1 MLEDDFDFRHPD
13 YVGIFKARA
22 ERLGRLRAHP
32 EQLPAL
38 KAYYREHIADFISQW
53 GCTFDPRNPEIG
65 QPALVPFILFA
76 KQREWIEWTLERW
89 RSRENG
95 LTEKSRESGISWLA
109 IALSCSLCL
118 FNEGIVIGFGSRK
131 EEYVDK
137 LGHPKSLFEKARIFL
152 EMLPAEFRGGWERD
166 KHSPYM
172 RVVFPGTGSCLT
184 GEAGDSI
191 GRGDRTS
198 IYFVD
203 ESAFLE
209 RPTLT
214 EAALSQTTNCRIDIS
229 TPNGRAN
236 PFAEKRYSMHANQV
250 FTFHWR
256 DDPRKGEE
264 WYRKQ
269 CEKIIDPVI
278 IAQELDID
286 YMASIE
292 GVIIPQE
299 WVQASIDA
307 HKKLGI
313 TPSGIQTGALD
324 IADEGK
330 NSNAFV
336 ARHGILATHCEA
348 WSGKGSDLFATFERA
363 FMICDRLKLEGF
375 HYDADGGGSH
385 GKGPAERINQRRQQE
400 RTRVLDVR
408 PHRGSD
414 AVFDPE
420 RTVPGTERT
429 AKDLFQNFKAQC
441 WWYVRYL
448 FQQTYQA
455 VTHGGKVDPDNIISL
470 DSGIADLQKLCI
482 ELSQA
487 QWKLS
492 LTGKIVVDKTP
503 DGALSPDR
511 ADALTMA
518 FAPRNPGIVIT
529 DEVLNY
535 EPDFAE
541 EFADATY

>member
-1 MLEDDFDFRHPD
+1 MSPEDSFDFKHPN
-13 YVGIFKARA
+13 YAAIFRARA
-22 ERLGRLRAHP
+22 ERLGRLRAAP
-32 EQLPAL
+32 ERLAAL
-38 KAYYREHIADFISQW
+38 RAYYREHIADFINDW
-53 GCTFDPRNPEIG
+53 GMTFDPRNPEIG
-65 QPALVPFILFA
+65 LPATVPFVLFP
-76 KQREWIEWTLERW
+76 KQREWVEWTLARW
-89 RSRENG
+89 RAREHG
-95 LTEKSRESGISWLA
+95 LVEKSRDSGVSWLA
-109 IALSCSLCL
+109 IALACSLCL
-118 FNEGIVIGFGSRK
+118 FNEGVVIGFGSRK

-152 EMLPAEFRGGWERD
+152 ELLPVEFRSGWERD

-172 RVVFPGTGSCLT
+172 RLIFPGTGSCLT

-209 RPTLT
+209 RPTLA
-214 EAALSQTTNCRIDIS
+214 EAALSATTNCRIDIS

-236 PFAEKRYSMHANQV
+236 PFAEKRFSGRVKV

-264 WYRKQ
+264 WYARECAKL
-269 CEKIIDPVI
+269 IDPVI

-299 WVQASIDA
+299 HVQASIDA

-313 TPSGIQTGALD
+313 TPTGAKSGALD

-330 NSNAFV
+330 NLNAFI
-336 ARHGILATHCEA
+336 ARHGVLVTGMQT

-363 FMICDRLKLEGF
+363 FMLCDEWKLEGF

-385 GKGPAERINQRRQQE
+385 GKAPAERIRERREKE
-400 RTRVLDVR
+400 RVRAIEVR

-420 RTVPGTERT
+420 RVVPGTERT

-455 VTHGGKVDPDNIISL
+455 VAHGAKVDPDNIISL
-470 DSGIADLQKLCI
+470 DSTIPDLQKLCI

-503 DGALSPDR
+503 EGALSPDR
-511 ADALTMA
+511 ADALCMA
-518 FAPRNPGIVIT
+518 FAPRNAGIVIS

-535 EPDFAE
+535 DPEFDE
-541 EFADATY
+541 EYA